1 MYHNL
6 HKPKS
11 EEAYELI
18 ATQLREEQY
27 EILKDITM
35 LTQNN
40 SLLEQMIE
48 PEDGCPP
55 WTNLKQEVISFFT
68 PRKHKLTP
76 KLKLVNLEEEEEED

>member
-1 MYHNL
+1 MQHNL
-6 HKPKS
+6 HLTKLS
-11 EEAYELI
+11 DEAYELI
-18 ATQLREEQY
+18 ATQLREDKDK
-27 EILKDITM
+27 ILKDITM

-76 KLKLVNLEEEEEED
+76 KLKLEEEEE